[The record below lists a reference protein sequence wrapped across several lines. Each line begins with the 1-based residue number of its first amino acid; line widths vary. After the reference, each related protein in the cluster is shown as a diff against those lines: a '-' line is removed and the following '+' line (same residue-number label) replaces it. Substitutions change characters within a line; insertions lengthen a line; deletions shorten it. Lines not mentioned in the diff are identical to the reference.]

1 MNKVLLIILASVFLI
16 SGCVGQT
23 SETVQTGEVENIG
36 QDALEIRPDDPSPGQ
51 EEIEPEMNWRDFELT
66 EVETG
71 DMFKI
76 SDFEGKSV
84 ILESMAVW
92 CPTCT
97 RQQREIGELVA
108 SGDDSIHISLDTDP
122 NEDEAILL
130 THKVN
135 NGFTWNYIVAPR
147 GMVQSLVDEFGL
159 TVINAPLAPIILV
172 CPDQSARLLKNGVKN
187 SDKLAEEIAAG
198 C

>member
-1 MNKVLLIILASVFLI
+1 MNKLILIILTLVFLV

-23 SETVQTGEVENIG
+23 TVQTGEIPNVG
-36 QDALEIRPDDPSPGQ
+36 QDAAEIRPDDTTPGQ
-51 EEIEPEMNWRDFELT
+51 EEITPSPNWRDIELT
-66 EVETG
+66 EIETG
-71 DMFKI
+71 EMFRI
-76 SDFEGKSV
+76 SDFEGQNI

-97 RQQREIGELVA
+97 RQQREIGKLIEA
-108 SGDDSIHISLDTDP
+108 GDTSVHISLDTDP

-135 NGFTWNYIVAPR
+135 NEFTWNYIVAPS
-147 GMVQSLVDEFGL
+147 GMAQSLVDEFGL
-159 TVINAPLAPIILV
+159 TVINAPLAPVILV
-172 CPDQSARLLKNGVKN
+172 CPDQSARLLKNGVK
-187 SDKLAEEIAAG
+187 DADELAEEIASG